1 MKRPLVLGLSALLA
15 LSATVA
21 RAQQEILNASYD
33 ISRELFAD
41 VNNAFVPAYKAS
53 GGGEVRI
60 RQSHGGSSR
69 QARSILEGLKA
80 DVVTF
85 NQVNDVQLLA
95 DAAFVAKD
103 WANQF
108 PNHAAPY

>member
-41 VNNAFVPAYKAS
+41 VNNAFVPAY
-53 GGGEVRI
+53 
-60 RQSHGGSSR
+60 
-69 QARSILEGLKA
+69 
-80 DVVTF
+80 
-85 NQVNDVQLLA
+85 
-95 DAAFVAKD
+95 
-103 WANQF
+103 
-108 PNHAAPY
+108 